1 MNIIARW
8 CNRIYPLF
16 KTYAEKIRAWQLSP
30 EVDKLLEDLWNSL
43 PAALQGSLYKFIKE
57 IYDTYGKEFAEEII
71 KKIMAAIK
79 KQIT

>member
-1 MNIIARW
+1 MNIRKWLENIASVFQPTYD
-8 CNRIYPLF
+8 RI
-16 KTYAEKIRAWQLSP
+16 KAWQLSP